1 MMYVTLTW
9 VRLCMHAVRDDDD
22 DDDDDDD
29 GVWKG

>member
-1 MMYVTLTW
+1 MYVTLTW

-29 GVWKG
+29 GGVWKG